1 MIYNLF
7 PTCSSHIQQSL
18 VCTRMLHGDDN
29 LVESK
34 MKSTRCSKYSQQSA
48 FSSFIILGTEK
59 HFLSS
64 CFHSLILSFVS
75 TSHPYTHTSLMRN
88 GKIMRERESHFYVRG
103 RGKVGKFSVS
113 FFQLNIVFRRVREKQ
128 CFARSRSAHTQD
140 WKKQKKGREKS

>member
-1 MIYNLF
+1 MRGGEEVYYLF
-7 PTCSSHIQQSL
+7 STCYSHIQQYL
-18 VCTRMLHGDDN
+18 VSTRMLHGDDN

-34 MKSTRCSKYSQQSA
+34 LKSTRCSKYSQQSA

-75 TSHPYTHTSLMRN
+75 TSMHTFMRN
-88 GKIMRERESHFYVRG
+88 GKIMREREPFQVRG

-113 FFQLNIVFRRVREKQ
+113 FFQSNTVFRRVREKQ
-128 CFARSRSAHTQD
+128 CFARS
-140 WKKQKKGREKS
+140 

>member
-1 MIYNLF
+1 
-7 PTCSSHIQQSL
+7 
-18 VCTRMLHGDDN
+18 MLHGDDN

-88 GKIMRERESHFYVRG
+88 GKIMREREPFRCERERESWKIFREL
-103 RGKVGKFSVS
+103 FSVEHRLPSCEGKTVLCS
-113 FFQLNIVFRRVREKQ
+113 FAIR
-128 CFARSRSAHTQD
+128 AHTRLEKTEKRKR
-140 WKKQKKGREKS
+140 KKLK